1 MSRIIHSRRV
11 WHNGW
16 RVTHPTNDQR
26 PTTNDQQSRSAHTA
40 WVCLVLTLGLLFGV
54 LVVLPGPAWLVA
66 APQAGWTPLDDT
78 DGLVDFALAPRGQV
92 SPTLYAATAN
102 ASLTDGAIFTGT
114 AGGPAW
120 TDVLTGSPFIAV
132 ALNPVTP
139 GLVYAGSFA
148 DLFWRSADGGVN
160 WTQSITS
167 LSTPGGSVFT
177 ILPTGATTLYVG
189 TDDGVFLSDDG
200 GGNWSLSGL
209 DGSDVYALERDGGV
223 LVAGTDAGTSR
234 SLDDGVTWTAPTTD
248 VAASDVSALLKSGRV
263 LYAGTID
270 LAGGLANNGVYTSTD
285 QADEW
290 LFASTGLTTTA
301 APTAFLDVRALAASH
316 RAPRVVI
323 AATGEGVYV
332 TGNWGQTWWPSKET
346 LTGSAKSV
354 WSLATAGLVFET
366 VYAGTEAGVYSLPL
380 FDLGCPALYANLD
393 NTGASAN
400 AVTAADFTPIRTR
413 WRTDSR
419 AEDLDDSGLVD
430 VRDLMIATGVWGCQ
444 CTP

>member
-1 MSRIIHSRRV
+1 
-11 WHNGW
+11 
-16 RVTHPTNDQR
+16 
-26 PTTNDQQSRSAHTA
+26 
-40 WVCLVLTLGLLFGV
+40 LTLGL
-54 LVVLPGPAWLVA
+54 VVGALAILPTAAWIVA
-66 APQAGWTPLDDT
+66 APQATWTLLDDT

-92 SPTLYAATAN
+92 SPTLYAATAS
-102 ASLTDGAIFTGT
+102 ADLVTGAIFTGT

-120 TDVLTGSPFIAV
+120 TSVLTGSPFIAV
-132 ALNPVTP
+132 ALNPITP

-160 WTQSITS
+160 WTQTITG
-167 LSTPGGSVFT
+167 LNTPGGSVFT

-189 TDDGVFLSDDG
+189 TDSGVFLSDDG
-200 GGNWSLSGL
+200 GDNWSLSGL
-209 DGSDVYALERDGGV
+209 DGSDVYALERDTGV

-234 SLDDGVTWTAPTTD
+234 SLDDGLTWTAATTD
-248 VAASDVSALLKSGRV
+248 VTALYVSALLKSGRV
-263 LYAGTID
+263 LYAGADTG
-270 LAGGLANNGVYTSTD
+270 AFTSTN

-290 LFASTGLTTTA
+290 VFASTGLTTTI
-301 APTAFLDVRALAASH
+301 APTTTLEVRALATSH
-316 RAPRVVI
+316 RAPRVVV
-323 AATGEGVYV
+323 AATREGVYV
-332 TGNWGQTWWPSKET
+332 TGDWGQTWWPSKET

-354 WSLATAGLVFET
+354 WSLATTGLVFET

-430 VRDLMIATGVWGCQ
+430 VRDLMIATGVWGSQ